1 LSTLLRLKQHALYAS
16 YSSCSFILLTQ
27 PSPPPQQRPPHTS
40 DCRSFLL
47 SLTTAT
53 SRRIIVID
61 RHERG
66 PLFKTSCSART
77 SNRTHA
83 TTRLLISQSL
93 CLIIPT
99 ALLLCITRRQRV
111 ISLAFP
117 LETRLLSHRSDSAR
131 PPPRKL
137 TGTCPYRGSRSLS
150 TSANLRRASA
160 STPLF

>member
-1 LSTLLRLKQHALYAS
+1 MHFTLRIRHVRS
-16 YSSCSFILLTQ
+16 PSSQ
-27 PSPPPQQRPPHTS
+27 PPPPPPQQQQQRPPHTC
-40 DCRSFLL
+40 DCRSFLR
-47 SLTTAT
+47 SLTAAT

-61 RHERG
+61 RHVRG
-66 PLFKTSCSART
+66 PLFKTSCSAGT
-77 SNRTHA
+77 PNRTHA
-83 TTRLLISQSL
+83 TTCLLISQSL

-117 LETRLLSHRSDSAR
+117 LETRLLSHLSESAH
-131 PPPRKL
+131 PPQRKL

-160 STPLF
+160 SIPLF